1 LVFAMGGLV
10 LSGLLII
17 GTGLVGGR
25 SIIGFLRAVVHTSIL
40 LLQGRDL
47 RFLRR

>member
-1 LVFAMGGLV
+1 MGGLV

-17 GTGLVGGR
+17 GTGLIGGR
-25 SIIGFLRAVVHTSIL
+25 SIIGFHWAVLNTGIL